1 MNNKKTKLFCGA
13 ALLLAVTF
21 QSCKKEENSP
31 PVITISTPASGA
43 LIGLADSIRISG
55 TASDDKELHEMSI
68 TLTEMAP
75 DTIVFSQYPYVH
87 EKESFN
93 FSAAYKPKAA
103 GSYLLEVTAEDH
115 DGGQSSKEV
124 IFNVAP

>member
-1 MNNKKTKLFCGA
+1 MNNKKIKLFCGA
-13 ALLLAVTF
+13 SLLLATTF

-31 PVITISTPASGA
+31 PVINITSPASGA
-43 LIGLADSIRISG
+43 LIGLSDSVRITG

-75 DTIVFSQYPYVH
+75 DTVVFTAYPYVH

-93 FSAAYKPKAA
+93 FSAVYKPKAA

-115 DGGQSSKEV
+115 DGGQSSKQV
-124 IFNVAP
+124 LFNVAP